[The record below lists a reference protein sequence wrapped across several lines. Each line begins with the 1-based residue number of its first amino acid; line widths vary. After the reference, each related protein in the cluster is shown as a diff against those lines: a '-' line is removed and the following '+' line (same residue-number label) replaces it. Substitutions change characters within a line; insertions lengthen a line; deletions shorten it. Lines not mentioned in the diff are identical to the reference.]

1 MKRIVSIVGA
11 RPQFIKAALIS
22 KKLRNEGLNEIL
34 IHTGQHYDFNMS
46 DLFFKQL
53 QIPEPDYYLGIGSG
67 SHGEQTGKMLIIEI
81 ERVLIA
87 ENPDVVIIYGDTNT
101 TLAGALAASKLY
113 IPVAHVEA
121 GLRSFNKKMPEEIN
135 RVLADHVSNILFC
148 PTETAVY
155 NLQKE
160 NFTNIVNMGKLIGLP
175 VINSKELEAKNCE
188 SCSSQSFH
196 DPSPVIINTG
206 DVMYDIALQLT
217 GNINE
222 KEVLEK
228 YDLEQ
233 KNYILATIHRPEN
246 TDFEASLKN
255 IWYSMEEIAQ
265 TIMPVFFP
273 VHPRTLNAL
282 KKMDI
287 LNKNNKAKIK
297 LNEPVSYLE
306 MLVLEKNA
314 KIIVTDSGGVQK
326 EAYFFHTTCV
336 IIRGQSEWVE
346 LIENGWAVL
355 SKARKEDI
363 QANCSN
369 VLDGRT
375 RKKWQPYYGDGRA
388 SERIVKIIASYPSQ
402 KEL

>member
-1 MKRIVSIVGA
+1 MKKIVSIVGA

-22 KKLRNEGLNEIL
+22 KKLRAAGCVEIL

-46 DLFFKQL
+46 DIFFKQL

-67 SHGEQTGKMLIIEI
+67 LHGEQTGKMLVEI
-81 ERVLIA
+81 ERVLIV

-101 TLAGALAASKLY
+101 TLAGALASSKLH

-148 PTETAVY
+148 PTETAVH

-160 NFTNIVNMGKLIGLP
+160 NFINIINMGKLIELP
-175 VINSKELEAKNCE
+175 LSSKELEIMSCE
-188 SCSSQSFH
+188 PHSSQSFH
-196 DPSPVIINTG
+196 DPSPVVINTG

-255 IWYSMEEIAQ
+255 IWDSMEEIAQ

-273 VHPRTLNAL
+273 LHPRTLNAL

-297 LNEPVSYLE
+297 MNEPVSYLE

-326 EAYFFHTTCV
+326 EAYFFQTPCV

-346 LIENGWAVL
+346 LIESGWAKL
-355 SKARKEDI
+355 SKPARENIK
-363 QANCSN
+363 AHCLGS
-369 VLDGRT
+369 LDDGGHIE
-375 RKKWQPYYGDGRA
+375 WQPYYGDGKA
-388 SERIVKIIASYPSQ
+388 SERIVKIIASYSS
-402 KEL
+402 